1 MRIALAFFGLPRCSA
16 IAFPSIAQNLLA
28 PLAAAGELRVFCHL
42 HRQAWIFNPRSREN
56 HPQPEENYAPF
67 LDFDTVI
74 EPRPERPSP
83 LFQRLRA
90 FGDAWQDGF
99 HSLANLVL
107 QLQSLA
113 DVTRRLAAAAPD
125 VVVFARP
132 DLLYHEP
139 VQPRDLLRAL
149 QRPDEIALP
158 AWESWGGYNDRFAIT
173 GPRLARVYGERLA
186 GALSYCEAT
195 GQPLHSETFLRAT
208 LHAAGAGVRPIGLRA
223 SRVRVD
229 GRLEA
234 EDFEG
239 RRTPLAGF
247 RPAGTGPRDP

>member
-16 IAFPSIAQNLLA
+16 IAFPSIAQNLVA

-42 HRQAWIFNPRSREN
+42 WRQPWIFNPRSREN

-67 LDFDTVI
+67 LGFDTVV
-74 EPRPERPSP
+74 EPRPERPSA
-83 LFQRLRA
+83 LFRRLRA

-113 DVTRRLAAAAPD
+113 DVSRRVAAAAPD

-139 VQPRDLLRAL
+139 VDGHDLMRTL

-158 AWESWGGYNDRFAIT
+158 QWECWGGYNDRFAIT
-173 GPRLARVYGERLA
+173 APRLARVYGERLA
-186 GALSYCEAT
+186 GALAYCEAT
-195 GQPLHSETFLRAT
+195 GQPLHAETFLRAT
-208 LHAAGAGVRPIGLRA
+208 LHAAGACVRPIGLRA

-239 RRTPLAGF
+239 RRTPLARI
-247 RPAGTGPRDP
+247 RPAETGPRGP

>member
-16 IAFPSIAQNLLA
+16 IAFPSIAQNLVA

-42 HRQAWIFNPRSREN
+42 WQQPWIFNPRSREN

-67 LDFDTVI
+67 LGFDTVV
-74 EPRPERPSP
+74 EPRPERPSSV
-83 LFQRLRA
+83 FQRLRA
-90 FGDAWQDGF
+90 FGDAWHDGF

-107 QLQSLA
+107 QLHSLA
-113 DVTRRLAAAAPD
+113 DVTRRLAEAAPD

-139 VQPRDLLRAL
+139 VQAQDLLRSL
-149 QRPDEIALP
+149 QRPGEITLP
-158 AWESWGGYNDRFAIT
+158 QWESWGGYNDRFAIA

-186 GALSYCEAT
+186 GALAYCEAT
-195 GQPLHSETFLRAT
+195 GQPLHAETFLRAT
-208 LHAAGAGVRPIGLRA
+208 LHAAGACVRPIGLRA

-239 RRTPLAGF
+239 RRTPLADV
-247 RPAGTGPRDP
+247 RPAETGPRGP